1 MARPRVS
8 KGSGYGSLP
17 LTFVNTLLFCL
28 PSSPGH
34 SWPFFLPFAPE
45 RVSPAPPSGAVVPW
59 RFAREGWTIIQPWTM
74 RMRLDLLPQ
83 SSLTKNKEPLCSSPL
98 QRWRYPEPALL
109 QWALSLKPLCV
120 LSAGSAATSQ
130 PDYLKVFPLVRR
142 FFPLSARSTEK

>member
-45 RVSPAPPSGAVVPW
+45 RVSSTSFWGRGALEVCKGGLDINSALNNEDEAGPIAPKQPHHKQGALV
-59 RFAREGWTIIQPWTM
+59 F
-74 RMRLDLLPQ
+74 
-83 SSLTKNKEPLCSSPL
+83 
-98 QRWRYPEPALL
+98 
-109 QWALSLKPLCV
+109 LSTAAMEIPRASTLAV
-120 LSAGSAATSQ
+120 SAVS
-130 PDYLKVFPLVRR
+130 
-142 FFPLSARSTEK
+142 